1 MERAVGLIEVW
12 AIRGSSEL
20 SAIKGIVRISGQ
32 FPLVLHMPV
41 VGIFDIVGSVESIFW
56 FGDLYIP
63 AYFWGNF
70 IEGCNE
76 VGNLNIKALWMY
88 L

>member
-1 MERAVGLIEVW
+1 MY
-12 AIRGSSEL
+12 
-20 SAIKGIVRISGQ
+20 VRISGQ

-41 VGIFDIVGSVESIFW
+41 VGIFDILVSVEDIFW

-63 AYFWGNF
+63 SYFRGNF
-70 IEGCNE
+70 IESRNE

>member
-1 MERAVGLIEVW
+1 MY
-12 AIRGSSEL
+12 
-20 SAIKGIVRISGQ
+20 VRISGQ

-41 VGIFDIVGSVESIFW
+41 VGIFDILVSVEGNFW

-63 AYFWGNF
+63 AYFRGNF
-70 IEGCNE
+70 IESRNE